1 MYIYMYGKQKKHSM
15 LDLMGLFLSLFCGG
29 YEFLLILSE
38 CFSFFTLF
46 FFLLILSWIWL
57 MWADSSFNNNT
68 SIVIY
73 FILYF

>member
-46 FFLLILSWIWL
+46 FFYLFCLGSG
-57 MWADSSFNNNT
+57 
-68 SIVIY
+68 
-73 FILYF
+73 